1 MLNGYNLQVQGTEA
15 HKFFAT
21 YHKLLSQLEYYTLN
35 GTQVRVTFL
44 SGTTITV
51 YKNNILWVNGKAI
64 WLEGAFYG
72 NYFRTKN

>member
-35 GTQVRVTFL
+35 GTQVRVTF
-44 SGTTITV
+44 
-51 YKNNILWVNGKAI
+51 WVVPQ
-64 WLEGAFYG
+64 
-72 NYFRTKN
+72 